1 MPIIIFLP
9 ILIFG
14 LVIGSFLN
22 VCIFRLPKHE
32 NIVYVPSHCMSCGY
46 HLKWYDLI
54 PVFSY
59 AFLGGKCRK
68 CKEKISVQYPL
79 IEVLNGGL
87 YVLIFALFGLTI
99 DSLLCCFLASALIV
113 VSLIDFRT
121 YEIPDGLCI
130 FILALGLVRVFINR
144 TDWST
149 YVIGLFSVSVFLYI
163 LYQVSRGA
171 AIGGGDVKLM
181 GAAGLFLG
189 WKLGILAFVLG
200 CILGA
205 IIHVLRM
212 RISKA
217 KGKDANHVLAMG
229 PYLSMGILIAALFG
243 DRFLSWY
250 LSFFL
255 V

>member
-1 MPIIIFLP
+1 M
-9 ILIFG
+9 
-14 LVIGSFLN
+14 
-22 VCIFRLPKHE
+22 
-32 NIVYVPSHCMSCGY
+32 
-46 HLKWYDLI
+46 
-54 PVFSY
+54 
-59 AFLGGKCRK
+59 
-68 CKEKISVQYPL
+68 
-79 IEVLNGGL
+79 
-87 YVLIFALFGLTI
+87 
-99 DSLLCCFLASALIV
+99 
-113 VSLIDFRT
+113 
-121 YEIPDGLCI
+121 
-130 FILALGLVRVFINR
+130 GLVRVFINR

-189 WKLGILAFVLG
+189 WKLGILAFILG